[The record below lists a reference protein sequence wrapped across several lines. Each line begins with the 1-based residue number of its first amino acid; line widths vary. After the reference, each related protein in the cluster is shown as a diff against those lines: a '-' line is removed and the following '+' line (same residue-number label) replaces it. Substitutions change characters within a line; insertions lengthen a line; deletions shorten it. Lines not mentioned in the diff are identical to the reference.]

1 MKTEESKLEAQQE
14 QLHIPVVMHSILIKV
29 ITEAYRIGYD
39 DGYADIYNAE
49 FVGEDQSKLM
59 PIEGEEK
66 VVSELLKKYCA

>member
-1 MKTEESKLEAQQE
+1 MNIEESKLEAQQE
-14 QLHIPVVMHSILIKV
+14 QSHIPVVMHSILIKV

-49 FVGEDQSKLM
+49 YVGEDKSKLM

>member
-1 MKTEESKLEAQQE
+1 MNIEESKLEAQQE
-14 QLHIPVVMHSILIKV
+14 QLHIPVVMHSILVKV

-49 FVGEDQSKLM
+49 FVGVDQSKLM
-59 PIEGEEK
+59 PIQGEEK

>member
-1 MKTEESKLEAQQE
+1 MNIEESKLEAQQE

-39 DGYADIYNAE
+39 DYYAEIYNAE
-49 FVGEDQSKLM
+49 YVGEDKSKLM

-66 VVSELLKKYCA
+66 VGSE

>member
-1 MKTEESKLEAQQE
+1 MEIETSENVEKELS
-14 QLHIPVVMHSILIKV
+14 ISVVMHSILVKV

-39 DGYADIYNAE
+39 DGYANIYNAE